1 MEAESARKCF
11 LGVSTQMRSFGM
23 WLRVSQETL
32 FLKARRRHGE
42 HPRPGEAISEGPNL
56 VALLKGHGKKLKIDS
71 VWQCLGSLTR
81 T

>member
-1 MEAESARKCF
+1 
-11 LGVSTQMRSFGM
+11 MRPFGM